1 MMREQIEIS
10 IRLDKKRKM
19 RRLMFSHL
27 LIRLRYRNG
36 NKNNYNYNNY
46 TIVYLDVFE

>member
-1 MMREQIEIS
+1 MREKLTKEQIEIN

-36 NKNNYNYNNY
+36 NKNIIT
-46 TIVYLDVFE
+46 TIIIIL